1 MSSDTRVPKA
11 EITGVYGA
19 VVKRFSKR
27 MFGHVPEAIG
37 VMWHHLPVL
46 KASMSY
52 GQKVQKWDRC
62 DESLKSFAH
71 MAVAS
76 LIGCSWCLDFN
87 YFMAKNKGLDVDK
100 AREIPR
106 WRESA
111 VFTTLERQV
120 LEYSEAA
127 SQTPPT
133 VTDEMVAPLLE
144 ALGPAGVLELTSVI
158 GFANMSTR
166 GNVALGIEAEGFAAA
181 CGLKPMAE
189 RPKAEKPMADS
200 RVASPA

>member
-1 MSSDTRVPKA
+1 MTTRIPPTQ
-11 EITGVYGA
+11 ITGLYGA
-19 VVKRFSKR
+19 IVKKFSAR
-27 MFGHVPEAIG
+27 MFGQVPESLG

-46 KASMSY
+46 KASMGF
-52 GQKVQKWDRC
+52 GQKLQKWDQC

-87 YFMAKNKGLDVDK
+87 YFMVHNKGLDVDK

-106 WRESA
+106 WREST
-111 VFTTLERQV
+111 VFAPLEREV
-120 LEYSEAA
+120 LDYAEAM

-133 VTDEMVAPLLE
+133 VTDEMVASLLE
-144 ALGPAGVLELTSVI
+144 QLGDAGLIELSSVI

-166 GNVALGIEAEGFAAA
+166 SNVALGIESEGFATA

-189 RPKAEKPMADS
+189 RAA
-200 RVASPA
+200 VASQP